1 MSLSTRIIRY
11 LPLALAVAAVAAV
24 AAPGAQAASGSESR
38 EAAFTAHWKHED
50 SMYEADR
57 LASVRSLP
65 ASLEA
70 HWNHEDSQY
79 NARSAPSGQPR
90 SAVVPDEGTD
100 RLAVLTAAAGLAVL
114 LILGT
119 VAVIGIR
126 RKHGRLA
133 PS

>member
-1 MSLSTRIIRY
+1 MSISTRIIRY
-11 LPLALAVAAVAAV
+11 VPLALAVAAF
-24 AAPGAQAASGSESR
+24 AAPGAQAVSGSESKG
-38 EAAFTAHWKHED
+38 AAFRAAHWKHED

-57 LASVRSLP
+57 LASVRTLP

-70 HWNHEDSQY
+70 HWSHEDAQY
-79 NARSAPSGQPR
+79 SARSASSGQRR
-90 SAVVPDEGTD
+90 SAVEADEGTD
-100 RLAVLTAAAGLAVL
+100 RLTLLTGAGGLAAL
-114 LILGT
+114 LILGA